1 MGRQYSTSRE
11 ANCSLDVKR
20 SKWKKWIEN
29 CMDISQPTVTTGNEL
44 RGINE
49 EIKISETLKIFEN

>member
-1 MGRQYSTSRE
+1 MGRQYSTSGE

-29 CMDISQPTVTTGNEL
+29 CMDIS
-44 RGINE
+44 
-49 EIKISETLKIFEN
+49 